1 MRLADGGRPSHVEPS
16 QPAWRGWPLRANLT
30 MRTSRLGEAAVMVE
44 AKLISGPNWVVPG
57 ERVRPGVRGSKVEP
71 FQNEALGTGWRW
83 GSGRSATVPEP
94 CMLD

>member
-1 MRLADGGRPSHVEPS
+1 
-16 QPAWRGWPLRANLT
+16 
-30 MRTSRLGEAAVMVE
+30 MVE
-44 AKLISGPNWVVPG
+44 AKLISGPNWVLPG

-71 FQNEALGTGWRW
+71 FQNEALGTGWRS